1 MAGASLE
8 TRYTASAP
16 PPFNFPRDIHW
27 SPRALGYTRR
37 LHSDIAS
44 AQAPGSPPKA
54 NVVVPPG
61 HEGAAEQQ
69 GLACVPLRAH
79 PANILAARRGEWF
92 GLADSRCRLSLCHRI
107 RKNNCLLFSP
117 QSYLT
122 RVDRR
127 FETDLAMRF
136 LEVSDQWLAPNLS
149 FQVLIPRPFT
159 CTNMRM
165 PLQVR

>member
-8 TRYTASAP
+8 TRYNASAP
-16 PPFNFPRDIHW
+16 PPSNFPRDIHW

-37 LHSDIAS
+37 LQSDIAS

-107 RKNNCLLFSP
+107 RKSIAYSFRPRAILP
-117 QSYLT
+117 ELT
-122 RVDRR
+122 RGSRQTSRCDSWRSPTSGSPLISR
-127 FETDLAMRF
+127 FRF
-136 LEVSDQWLAPNLS
+136 LFPDHLH
-149 FQVLIPRPFT
+149 VLT
-159 CTNMRM
+159 
-165 PLQVR
+165 

>member
-16 PPFNFPRDIHW
+16 PPSNFPRDIHW
-27 SPRALGYTRR
+27 SPRALGYARR
-37 LHSDIAS
+37 LHTDI
-44 AQAPGSPPKA
+44 SP
-54 NVVVPPG
+54 
-61 HEGAAEQQ
+61 QQ
-69 GLACVPLRAH
+69 SPESKCCRSPRSR
-79 PANILAARRGEWF
+79 RRGRTTRSGMCACESAPCQYPCCEAWRVVW
-92 GLADSRCRLSLCHRI
+92 SRRFTLPAQSLPSYKKI
-107 RKNNCLLFSP
+107 NCLLFSP

-122 RVDRR
+122 RVDQR

-159 CTNMRM
+159 CANMRM